1 MSTWTNISIGNFTLY
16 DTQNDYYQW
25 YFQEGDRV
33 REIAEEEDG
42 FWSEETF
49 IGYRTTVAQMR
60 RRLQLNG
67 YDRAALER
75 DFSTAIDSGKRILL
89 RSWPNLKAKNIPTEN
104 IIFNTESPG

>member
-33 REIAEEEDG
+33 REIAEEEAG

-67 YDRAALER
+67 YDRALSNGIFR
-75 DFSTAIDSGKRILL
+75 LPLTPGKRILL
-89 RSWPNLKAKNIPTEN
+89 RSWPDLKAKNIPMEN